1 MWIRL
6 RRWLNDIPIHD
17 PIERRQ
23 APLLQIMLIGC
34 IIAASLALLN
44 NQIVP
49 NTIERR
55 ILGIATNALL
65 IVCATIGLV
74 LLRRSRFQLA
84 VLISSVGMA
93 LTFGVFVIALGFRTT
108 IPTLIIFAVPITL
121 VGLLA
126 GRRALLLIIG
136 ISYVSVLAAVILQ
149 RVAPMLTGF
158 VPTQGDPTPRAVIVF
173 ILITS
178 LLGFFFDRFGNTLS
192 NALQRALA
200 REQELEHSRA
210 ALETRTA
217 DLEREVVERRRV
229 EAALR
234 ESEEHYRL
242 IAEHTSDLISLFDLN
257 NDWRRVYASPSHR
270 NILGFDPAELIGSSL
285 PDLVHPDDLSDV
297 LKQIPQITATG
308 TTQTTCRLRHADGS
322 WRWIEVQ
329 ASAIDRQ
336 GGRYIVAVGRDI
348 TERRQL
354 QAQFLQAQR
363 MESIGRLAGGVA
375 HDFNNLLTA
384 IMGNLELALD
394 TLPDDHIVHGDLTE
408 AQKAANRGAGLT
420 RQLLAFARKQP
431 IEPHVINLNDLIAE
445 MDKLLRRL
453 IGEDIELVTQPA
465 SNLAPIKADS
475 GQLEQVIVNL
485 AVNARDA
492 MPNGGKLTIETRNV
506 EIDHDYVQQHIGVA
520 SGIYVLLAIS
530 DTGAGMDAE
539 TLRQAF
545 EPFFTTKPKGRGT
558 GLGLATCYGIIKQH
572 GGHIWP
578 YSEPGHGSTFRI
590 YLPLADEPT
599 QARTMP
605 QQSNALPGG
614 TETVLLAEDELAV
627 RSLAARV
634 LRERGYTVLEASDG
648 DEALRLAHEHSTAP
662 IDLLLTDVVM
672 PRVSGRVLVEQV
684 SAIQPSI
691 KVLYISGYADHAV
704 VHHGRLD
711 PGVDFLHKPFAPS
724 TLARKV
730 REVLDA

>member
-1 MWIRL
+1 
-6 RRWLNDIPIHD
+6 LNDTPIDD
-17 PIERRQ
+17 PIERQQ
-23 APLLQIMLIGC
+23 APLLQLMMIG
-34 IIAASLALLN
+34 IIVISGALLLN
-44 NQIVP
+44 NQTAN
-49 NTIERR
+49 NTTERR
-55 ILGIATNALL
+55 LLGTLTNALL
-65 IVCATIGLV
+65 ILINVIGLV
-74 LLRRSRFQLA
+74 LLRRGRFRLA
-84 VLISSVGMA
+84 VLLPTAIETVIGG
-93 LTFGVFVIALGFRTT
+93 LFVIALGWRNGAPF
-108 IPTLIIFAVPITL
+108 LIAFAVPIIL

-126 GRRALLLIIG
+126 DRRALVLIIG
-136 ISYVSVLAAVILQ
+136 ITQLSLISTLILE
-149 RVAPMLTGF
+149 RVAPDLTGF
-158 VPTQGDPTPRAVIVF
+158 VPIASESAGLVVAVF
-173 ILITS
+173 ILNTTLIGLFLDS
-178 LLGFFFDRFGNTLS
+178 FGYTLK
-192 NALQRALA
+192 ATLQESFA
-200 REQELEHSRA
+200 REQELEHNRA
-210 ALETRTA
+210 TLETRSA
-217 DLEREVVERRRV
+217 ELEREVVERRRV

-242 IAEHTSDLISLFDLN
+242 IAENTSDLISLFDL
-257 NDWRRVYASPSHR
+257 DDGWRRVYASPSHR
-270 NILGFDPAELIGSSL
+270 GILGFAPAELMGQPL
-285 PDLVHPDDLSDV
+285 ANLVHPDDLNSV
-297 LKQIPQITATG
+297 LEQARQIAATG
-308 TTQTTCRLRHADGS
+308 TAQTTCRLSHADGS
-322 WRWIEVQ
+322 WRWIEIQ
-329 ASAIDRQ
+329 AAAIDRQ

-363 MESIGRLAGGVA
+363 MDSIGRLAGGVA

-394 TLPDDHIVHGDLTE
+394 TLPDDHIVHDDLAE
-408 AQKAANRGAGLT
+408 AQKAANRAAGLT

-431 IEPHVINLNDLIAE
+431 IEPRVINLNDLIAE

-465 SNLAPIKADS
+465 PNLAPIKADS

-492 MPNGGKLTIETRNV
+492 MPNGGKLTIETHNV
-506 EIDHDYVQQHIGVA
+506 EIDQDYVHQHIGVVP
-520 SGIYVLLAIS
+520 GVYVLLAIS
-530 DTGAGMDAE
+530 DTGTGMDAE

-578 YSEPGHGSTFRI
+578 YSELGQGSTFRI
-590 YLPLADEPT
+590 YLPLADEPAPAH
-599 QARTMP
+599 ARP
-605 QQSNALPGG
+605 QQANALPGG

-648 DEALRLAHEHSTAP
+648 DEALRLAHEHATAP

-704 VHHGRLD
+704 VHHGRLE